1 MEEILK
7 IDDWLAKKEQ
17 NPCKLI
23 KGHFIIMENDSFI
36 ITNDYA
42 LSPDQVKELHARYVL
57 SKTNERDIKG

>member
-7 IDDWLAKKEQ
+7 IDEWLARKEQ

-42 LSPDQVKELHARYVL
+42 LSPEQVKELHASYVL
-57 SKTNERDIKG
+57 NKADERNIKS